1 VRLLLFIRKLF
12 LICCLKH
19 LYFYPVKKFIETLK
33 NIWSIEELRKRIVF
47 TILLILVYR
56 VGCYITLPG
65 INPVILQQ
73 SAGDG
78 PSGLLGLFNA
88 FAGGAFSRASIF
100 ALGVMPYI
108 SASIFMQLAGIVVP
122 QIAKLQKEESGR
134 RTVNQYTRYLTVIV
148 TLFQASAYVAYLK
161 GPEFANALVPDFN
174 NFMFWFTTVVV
185 LTAGTLFVMWIG
197 ERITEKGIG
206 NGTSMII
213 MVGILA
219 RFPDAITQEFSAQ
232 LSAGGGGLLRLL
244 IEIAAFIFVIVG
256 LILLTQGVR
265 KIPLNYARRILG
277 STNAAKEAMGGARDF
292 IPLKVNSA
300 GVMPI
305 IFAQAIL
312 FIPGTIM
319 GFTKM
324 SSDGAAN
331 SFMASLTDN
340 TSFWYNLIYAVL
352 VIAFTYFYTA
362 LIFNPTEMADN
373 LKRNNSF
380 IPGIQPG
387 EATANYI
394 ATIMDRITLP
404 GAVFLA
410 LAGILPGIANLLG
423 VTKGFSDFFGG
434 TSMLI
439 GVGVILDTLQQ
450 IESHLLM
457 RQYDGLMSGG
467 GRIIGRNA
475 ASTAAQV

>member
-1 VRLLLFIRKLF
+1 MKKL
-12 LICCLKH
+12 ID
-19 LYFYPVKKFIETLK
+19 TLK
-33 NIWSIEELRKRIVF
+33 NIWSIEELRKRILF
-47 TILLILVYR
+47 TLLLILVYR

-65 INPVILQQ
+65 INPNLLALEGSQE
-73 SAGDG
+73 
-78 PSGLLGLFNA
+78 GLLGLFNM

-122 QIAKLQKEESGR
+122 QIAKMQREESGR
-134 RTVNQYTRYLTVIV
+134 KKINQYTRYLTVLV
-148 TLFQASAYVAYLK
+148 TAFQASAYVAYLRTQTATAIV
-161 GPEFANALVPDFN
+161 PEFGG
-174 NFMFWFTTVVV
+174 FMFWLSTVVV
-185 LTAGTLFVMWIG
+185 LTAGTLFVMWMG
-197 ERITEKGIG
+197 EKITDKGIG
-206 NGTSMII
+206 NGVSLLI

-219 RFPDAITQEFSAQ
+219 RLPESVFQEFAAKN
-232 LSAGGGGLLRLL
+232 LGGGGGLLIFLV
-244 IEIAAFIFVIVG
+244 EMAVFIAVVVG

-265 KIPLNYARRILG
+265 KIPLNYARRVIG
-277 STNAAKEAMGGARDF
+277 SSNAAREITGGARDF

-305 IFAQAIL
+305 IFAQAIM
-312 FIPGTIM
+312 FIPATIA
-319 GFTKM
+319 GFTTNETATGFVNAL
-324 SSDGAAN
+324 SDHT
-331 SFMASLTDN
+331 SL
-340 TSFWYNLIYAVL
+340 WYNLIYAVL

-380 IPGIQPG
+380 IPGIKPG
-387 EATANYI
+387 EPTADYI

-410 LAGILPGIANLLG
+410 VAGILPGIAALLG
-423 VTKGFSDFFGG
+423 VTSGFSTFYGG

-457 RQYDGLMSGG
+457 RQYDGLMKT
-467 GRIIGRNA
+467 GRISGRQ
-475 ASTAAQV
+475 TAAGASV

>member
-1 VRLLLFIRKLF
+1 
-12 LICCLKH
+12 
-19 LYFYPVKKFIETLK
+19 VKKLIETLK
-33 NIWSIEELRKRIVF
+33 NIWSIDDLRKRILF
-47 TILLILVYR
+47 TLTLILVYR

-65 INPVILQQ
+65 INPVILD
-73 SAGDG
+73 AKNANGG
-78 PSGLLGLFNA
+78 PEGLLGLFNA

-122 QIAKLQKEESGR
+122 QVAKLQKEESGR
-134 RTVNQYTRYLTVIV
+134 RTINQYTRYLTVVV
-148 TLFQASAYVAYLK
+148 TVFQASAYVAYLR
-161 GPEFANALVPDFN
+161 GQEFQMALVPEISPFL
-174 NFMFWFTTVVV
+174 FWLSTVVV
-185 LTAGTLFVMWIG
+185 LTAGTLFVMWLG
-197 ERITEKGIG
+197 EKITDKGIG
-206 NGTSMII
+206 NGTSIII

-219 RFPDAITQEFSAQ
+219 RLPESILQEFTAQ
-232 LSAGGGGLLRLL
+232 SGKGGGGLLVFLV
-244 IEIAAFIFVIVG
+244 EIAAFIAVIVG

-265 KIPLNYARRILG
+265 KIPLNYARRIIG
-277 STNAAKEAMGGARDF
+277 STNAAKDIEGGARDF
-292 IPLKVNSA
+292 IPLKVNSS

-324 SSDGAAN
+324 SRDGATG
-331 SFMASLTDN
+331 SFMQALSDHTSL
-340 TSFWYNLIYAVL
+340 WYNIVYAVL

-380 IPGIQPG
+380 IPGIKPG
-387 EATANYI
+387 EPTANFI

-410 LAGILPGIANLLG
+410 VAGILPGIASLLG
-423 VTKGFSDFFGG
+423 VTSGFATFFGG

-457 RQYDGLMSGG
+457 RHYDGMMKS
-467 GRIIGRNA
+467 GRIQGRTTS
-475 ASTAAQV
+475 ASV

>member
-1 VRLLLFIRKLF
+1 M
-12 LICCLKH
+12 
-19 LYFYPVKKFIETLK
+19 KKFIETLK
-33 NIWSIEELRKRIVF
+33 NIWSIEELRKRILF
-47 TILLILVYR
+47 TLTLVLIYR
-56 VGCYITLPG
+56 VGCYITIPG
-65 INPVILQQ
+65 INPVILD
-73 SAGDG
+73 SKSGGG
-78 PSGLLGLFNA
+78 PDGLLGLFNA

-148 TLFQASAYVAYLK
+148 TVFQASAYVAYLR
-161 GPEFANALVPDFN
+161 GPEFSQALIPEFSS
-174 NFMFWFTTVVV
+174 FMFWFTTVVV
-185 LTAGTLFVMWIG
+185 LTAGTLFVMWLG
-197 ERITEKGIG
+197 EKITDKGIG
-206 NGTSMII
+206 NGTSIII

-219 RFPDAITQEFSAQ
+219 RLPESVLQEFAATSG
-232 LSAGGGGLLRLL
+232 SGGGGLLIFLV
-244 IEIAAFIFVIVG
+244 EIIAFIGVIVG

-265 KIPLNYARRILG
+265 KIPLNYARRIIG
-277 STNAAKEAMGGARDF
+277 STNAAKDIEGGARDF
-292 IPLKVNSA
+292 IPLKVNSS

-312 FIPGTIM
+312 FIPGTIV
-319 GFTKM
+319 GFTNM
-324 SSDGAAN
+324 TTEGASG
-331 SFMASLTDN
+331 SFMRSLSDP
-340 TSFWYNLIYAVL
+340 TSFWHNFIYAVL

-380 IPGIQPG
+380 IPGIKPG
-387 EATANYI
+387 EPTANFI
-394 ATIMDRITLP
+394 ATVMDRITLP

-410 LAGILPGIANLLG
+410 IAGILPGIAGLLG
-423 VTKGFSDFFGG
+423 VTAGFASFFGG

-457 RQYDGLMSGG
+457 RHYDGLMSGG
-467 GRIIGRNA
+467 RIQGRTGA
-475 ASTAAQV
+475 TTTV